1 MRARLVSS
9 ASIRSCISALALCP
23 RLGVEDSNL
32 GSRVQSPVSYR

>member
-1 MRARLVSS
+1 MRAWLACK
-9 ASIRSCISALALCP
+9 ASIKSCMAAVPAAL

>member
-1 MRARLVSS
+1 MRARLAWS
-9 ASIRSCISALALCP
+9 ASIKSCMLTVLADM